1 MKTKRFLLLL
11 VMLLL
16 MAFAP
21 IKTTRFVSAWVWL
34 PAESTLTIAHSLG
47 IRPLQ
52 VEGWLAF
59 PVANTQKPNL
69 EIAYPLENSQD
80 VTLEAVSAEVF
91 YLSNQ
96 GDTGIFVQIVGD
108 P

>member
-21 IKTTRFVSAWVWL
+21 IKATRFVSAWVWL
-34 PAESTLTIAHSLG
+34 PAESTVNIPHPLG
-47 IRPLQ
+47 VRPLQ

-59 PVANTQKPNL
+59 PVANTQKPSL

-80 VTLEAVSAEVF
+80 VALEAVSAEFF